1 MMSKLNS
8 VHDRKLRPF
17 QNIIDVKSG
26 FQSLIRNPN
35 ERLQELNPITTTT
48 ERSTTSINSLPSTKL
63 DSLIT
68 ITEDTST
75 ENTMVIMYILLIKKK
90 VNYIKAKYKSQG
102 LLSSTSLKS
111 ITALKSHMTC
121 YYLNL
126 NSFFTNLKII

>member
-48 ERSTTSINSLPSTKL
+48 EQSTTSINSLPSTKL